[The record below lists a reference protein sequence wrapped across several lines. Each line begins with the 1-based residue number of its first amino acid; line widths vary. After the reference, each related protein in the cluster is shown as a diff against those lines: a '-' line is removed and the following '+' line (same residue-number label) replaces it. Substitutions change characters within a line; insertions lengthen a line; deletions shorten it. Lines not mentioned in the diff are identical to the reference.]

1 MLQPLPSRQEELHLI
16 DLAIQEG
23 KLHRITYDMC
33 NPQKLLRYKKTALS
47 TLEDLITSL
56 NEL

>member
-1 MLQPLPSRQEELHLI
+1 MLQQIPRQEELDLI

-23 KLHRITYDMC
+23 KLRRITYDMC
-33 NPQKLLRYKKTALS
+33 NPLKPLRLKKAAPS
-47 TLEDLITSL
+47 TLEDLIASL